1 MDWRM
6 PAGFWWLLAAIPLV
20 ALFLLKTRP
29 RQRPV
34 STLRFWDQVLPE
46 GPASRWLHRWRDRG
60 MLLLNLLLLLLLVA
74 ALAEPVLRTPRDT
87 STLASQTPGGSS
99 EPATDWVV
107 VVDNSASL
115 QASSGAITRW
125 QLLLREFFA
134 SVAGASSVS
143 ILATTGGPPV
153 VLPWTESRREVERTV
168 TQLRPTDAPGRMDET
183 LRLALQMAAARPAG
197 RVRVFSDGSGHAST
211 STELRDAC
219 DWTTVG
225 QASDNTA
232 ITQFQVRRSFAD
244 PLAFEAWVEVS
255 QFADER
261 LDATIE
267 LLRDGELLDVVPVS
281 LDAGASWRKSWE
293 HRASE
298 GGVVSCR
305 LVREGQPLRDAL
317 AVDNEARA
325 LLEPRAAVRVDLV
338 TPGSVYLEN
347 VLRAIPWVELQV
359 HRQLPASRP
368 DRSVLVLHRTV
379 PESLPPGKSLCVDVR
394 ESNAAWR
401 SGAIVEDA
409 EVAAGD
415 DDSPWL
421 RHVDLRDSQLAGVRE
436 LEFTLPAS
444 TLLSTL
450 GGAPIYALLH
460 HDQGT
465 TLVLNLDLEQGDLAW
480 RTAFPLLVAEALR
493 ELQGEDKA
501 FQAATPA
508 GQMVRVPIALAPTPR
523 DPLPLDRVQEKPS
536 LDAQETLVS
545 PSGSRRP
552 LARSGNDWLGG
563 PLEETGVWRR
573 ERSSQTP
580 TGADRGD
587 TQRGT
592 HSAFAVNL
600 VSASESDLRPPSAP
614 QAPALAGALGGFPL
628 WKWLVLAVLAVS
640 GMEWFLYQ
648 RRYLGS

>member
-1 MDWRM
+1 
-6 PAGFWWLLAAIPLV
+6 
-20 ALFLLKTRP
+20 
-29 RQRPV
+29 
-34 STLRFWDQVLPE
+34 
-46 GPASRWLHRWRDRG
+46 
-60 MLLLNLLLLLLLVA
+60 
-74 ALAEPVLRTPRDT
+74 
-87 STLASQTPGGSS
+87 
-99 EPATDWVV
+99 VV

-115 QASSGAITRW
+115 RASSGTITRW
-125 QLLLREFFA
+125 QLLQRELREFFA
-134 SVAGASSVS
+134 SVAGASPVS
-143 ILATTGGPPV
+143 ILATTGGSPV
-153 VLPWTESRREVERTV
+153 VLPWTESRRDVDRTV

-183 LRLALQMAAARPAG
+183 LRLALEMAAARPAG

-211 STELRDAC
+211 SAGLRDAC

-225 QASDNTA
+225 QPLGNTA

-244 PLAFEAWVEVS
+244 PLALEAWVEVS
-255 QFADER
+255 QFASER

-281 LDAGASWRKSWE
+281 LEPGASWRQSWE

-298 GGVVSCR
+298 GGVVTCR
-305 LVREGQPLRDAL
+305 LVREGQPLHDAL

-325 LLEPRAAVRVDLV
+325 MVEPRAAVRVDLV

-347 VLRAIPWVELQV
+347 VLRAIPWVDLQV
-359 HRQLPASRP
+359 HRQPPASRP
-368 DRSVLVLHRTV
+368 ENSVLVLHRMV
-379 PESLPPGKSLCVDVR
+379 PESLPPGRSLCVDVR

-401 SGAIVEDA
+401 SGAIVENA

-436 LEFTLPAS
+436 LEFTLPAT

-450 GGAPIYALLH
+450 GGTPIYSLLH

-465 TLVLNLDLEQGDLAW
+465 ALVLNLDLEQGDLAW

-493 ELQGEDKA
+493 ELQGEDQA

-508 GQMVRVPIALAPTPR
+508 GQMVRVPAAS
-523 DPLPLDRVQEKPS
+523 DPVPGDPVPLDR
-536 LDAQETLVS
+536 AGETLVS
-545 PSGSRRP
+545 PSGIRRP

-563 PLEETGVWRR
+563 PLEETGVWRW
-573 ERSSQTP
+573 ERSGQAP
-580 TGADRGD
+580 AEADRRD
-587 TQRGT
+587 KQREGYQ
-592 HSAFAVNL
+592 AFAVNL
-600 VSASESDLRPPSAP
+600 VSASESDLRSPTAP
-614 QAPALAGALGGFPL
+614 QAPALAGALGGFPP
-628 WKWLVLAVLAVS
+628 WKWLALAVLAVS